1 MKRET
6 AREDVPRVRVRG
18 PGARLQG
25 RSHARAVSDR
35 ARQDSPESIVR
46 DVRATPAP
54 ARHGDQA
61 GAPARPAALHQGV
74 RRLSRWR
81 LAVGV
86 LLFAAL
92 APLSLVALPLA
103 ALLVAARPATRGEW
117 VAVALAGGAG
127 VALLAGPENGVF
139 DALTRT
145 WIVLVTVAFAASAR
159 LSRKGFWPLALR
171 ACLYAAAG
179 VTVLV
184 AWSRAGPGLW
194 TEVQW
199 EATRDASRAMRYVV
213 EVAPGL
219 YPAFEPAVRLLAA
232 WPLWLV
238 VESLVGLALA
248 WRSHAVIA
256 RDRKSTRLNSSHGYI
271 SYAVFCLKKKKKYE
285 PLMNDAEQ
293 R

>member
-6 AREDVPRVRVRG
+6 ARQDVPRVRVRG

-25 RSHARAVSDR
+25 RSHARAGSDR
-35 ARQDSPESIVR
+35 ARQDSPESIVG
-46 DVRATPAP
+46 DGRATSAP

-61 GAPARPAALHQGV
+61 RAPARSAALHQGV

-81 LAVGV
+81 LAAGV
-86 LLFAAL
+86 LLSAAL
-92 APLSLVALPLA
+92 APVSLVALPLA
-103 ALLVAARPATRGEW
+103 ALLVAAQPGTRGEW
-117 VAVALAGGAG
+117 LAVALAGGAG
-127 VALLAGPENGVF
+127 VALLAAPGHGVF
-139 DALTRT
+139 DALSRT
-145 WIVLVTVAFAASAR
+145 WIVLVTVAFAAGAKLR
-159 LSRKGFWPLALR
+159 PRGFWPLALR

-184 AWSRAGPGLW
+184 ARTKAGPALW
-194 TEVQW
+194 MQVQW
-199 EATRDASRAMRYVV
+199 EATRDASRALRYVV

-219 YPAFEPAVRLLAA
+219 YPAFEPAVRLLAT

-256 RDRKSTRLNSSHGYI
+256 RTPFSAAGINH
-271 SYAVFCLKKKKKYE
+271 
-285 PLMNDAEQ
+285 
-293 R
+293 

>member
-1 MKRET
+1 MRSRRMKRET

-35 ARQDSPESIVR
+35 ARQDSPESLVG

-127 VALLAGPENGVF
+127 VARLAGPENGGF
-139 DALTRT
+139 D
-145 WIVLVTVAFAASAR
+145 
-159 LSRKGFWPLALR
+159 
-171 ACLYAAAG
+171 
-179 VTVLV
+179 
-184 AWSRAGPGLW
+184 
-194 TEVQW
+194 
-199 EATRDASRAMRYVV
+199 
-213 EVAPGL
+213 
-219 YPAFEPAVRLLAA
+219 PAVRLLAA

-256 RDRKSTRLNSSHGYI
+256 RT
-271 SYAVFCLKKKKKYE
+271 
-285 PLMNDAEQ
+285 PLPAAGINH
-293 R
+293 